1 MIFQS
6 KNLQLIVAPLEFP
19 IMAKLDDL
27 KAHLKSGQVYRRAD
41 LAEWSTSV
49 DRHVKQLVES
59 GVLTKLS
66 GGVYAVPKQTVF
78 GRAPAED
85 REVVAAFL
93 KDDRFLLL
101 SPNAYNSL
109 GVGTTQL
116 YDRTIAYNRKR
127 HGDFVLG
134 NRKFAFR
141 VKPYFPRA
149 LTKEFL
155 LVDLVNNVDQL
166 AETKS
171 EVLERVKQRALSMDG
186 RRLRRA
192 VRDYGSARTKKF
204 FERALKHDEWRHA
217 A

>member
-1 MIFQS
+1 MT
-6 KNLQLIVAPLEFP
+6 
-19 IMAKLDDL
+19 KLNDL
-27 KAHLKSGQVYRRAD
+27 KVHLKPGQVYRREN
-41 LAEWSTSV
+41 LAKWSTSI
-49 DRHVKQLVES
+49 DRHLKQLVDS

-66 GGVYAVPKQTVF
+66 GGVYAVPKQTAF
-78 GRAPAED
+78 GKAPADD
-85 REVVAAFL
+85 RDVVATFL
-93 KDDRFLLL
+93 KDDRFLLV

-116 YDRTIAYNRKR
+116 YDQTLVYNRKR

-141 VKPYFPRA
+141 VKPDFPKA

-155 LVDLVNNVDQL
+155 LVDLVNNLDQL
-166 AETKS
+166 AEVKS
-171 EVLERVKQRALSMDG
+171 EVLERVKQRASSVDG

-192 VRDYGSARTKKF
+192 VRDYASVRTKKF
-204 FERALKHDEWRHA
+204 FERVPMPGDLRHA

>member
-1 MIFQS
+1 MT
-6 KNLQLIVAPLEFP
+6 
-19 IMAKLDDL
+19 KLDDL
-27 KAHLKSGQVYRRAD
+27 KARLKRGEVYRRED
-41 LAEWSTSV
+41 LAKWSTSV
-49 DRHVKQLVES
+49 DRHLKQLVES

-66 GGVYAVPKQTVF
+66 GGVYAVPKRTAF
-78 GRAPAED
+78 GKAPPEEKD
-85 REVVAAFL
+85 VIAAFL
-93 KDDRFLLL
+93 KDDRFLLA
-101 SPNAYNSL
+101 SPNAYNSI

-116 YDRTIAYNRKR
+116 YDRTIVYNRKR

-204 FERALKHDEWRHA
+204 FERALKPDEWRHA

>member
-1 MIFQS
+1 
-6 KNLQLIVAPLEFP
+6 LQLTTAFSKFSV
-19 IMAKLDDL
+19 MTKLDDL
-27 KAHLKSGQVYRRAD
+27 KTHLRPGRVYRRAD
-41 LAEWSTSV
+41 LSKWSTAV
-49 DRHVKQLVES
+49 DRHLKQLVES

-66 GGVYAVPKQTVF
+66 GGVYAYPKQTVF
-78 GRAPAED
+78 GKAPAED
-85 REVVAAFL
+85 RDVVAAFL
-93 KDDRFLLL
+93 KDDRFLLA

-116 YDRTIAYNRKR
+116 YDKRLVYNRKR

-134 NRKFAFR
+134 GRKFAFR
-141 VKPYFPRA
+141 VKPDFPKA

-155 LVDLVNNVDQL
+155 LVDLVNNHDQL
-166 AETKS
+166 AEAKS
-171 EVLERVKQRALSMDG
+171 EVLERVKQRASSMDR

-204 FERALKHDEWRHA
+204 FERVLKPGDLRRA